1 LKTISSTIYSNALIQ
16 NRYQTISVNSISGI
30 TGSNIP
36 LATLKN
42 DGTWTTGVIYVP
54 YFLGTR
60 EEFIK
65 WKKTER
71 KNKLEKLNKLD
82 FE

>member
-1 LKTISSTIYSNALIQ
+1 MSTITSMYSKALIQ
-16 NRYQTISVNSISGI
+16 NRYYQTISVNSSSGI
-30 TGSNIP
+30 TGSNLP
-36 LATLKN
+36 LATLKS
-42 DGTWTTGVIYVP
+42 DGTWTPGIIYVP
-54 YFLGTR
+54 YFIGTK

-71 KNKLEKLNKLD
+71 KKKLEKLNNLN